1 MIPPERDQVSRENGK
16 VAWEPPTL
24 TLLGDVKDLIH
35 ASGKAGSFA
44 DGDSASLGKRFP
56 A

>member
-1 MIPPERDQVSRENGK
+1 MTLPERDQASREKGK
-16 VAWEPPTL
+16 VAWERPTL

-35 ASGKAGSFA
+35 ASVEGSRE
-44 DGDSASLGKRFP
+44 DGGPNLRKRFL

>member
-1 MIPPERDQVSRENGK
+1 MTQPEGDQLSGETGK
-16 VAWEPPTL
+16 LVWERPTL

>member
-1 MIPPERDQVSRENGK
+1 MTLPERDQPSREKGK
-16 VAWEPPTL
+16 GVWERPTL

-44 DGDSASLGKRFP
+44 DGDSAALGKRFP